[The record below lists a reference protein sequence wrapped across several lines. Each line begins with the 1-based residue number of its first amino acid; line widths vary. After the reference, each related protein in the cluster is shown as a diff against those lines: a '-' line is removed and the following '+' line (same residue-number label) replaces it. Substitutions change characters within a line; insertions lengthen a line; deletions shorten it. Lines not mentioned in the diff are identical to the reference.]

1 MRAVA
6 LALLAGVMVS
16 GCAASVERAALPTAS
31 AAAATPVPEASSR
44 KIVLNVSGSEV
55 STGSEDWEP
64 FKGEWR
70 AAMAAATAARQAS
83 FSSQEGQPRPTGEP
97 GTLVAVYVNDYRYLT
112 PGARFG
118 FGIMTGNA
126 YIDSNI
132 RILDLENG
140 GTFSEESYNT
150 SSSAWEGAFS
160 AMTDKQ
166 VRAICDEV
174 VAQIN
179 PR

>member
-1 MRAVA
+1 MKNRIVVLLLSIGA
-6 LALLAGVMVS
+6 LS
-16 GCAASVERAALPTAS
+16 GCAASVDHPTS
-31 AAAATPVPEASSR
+31 DTSSIRIPPASSR
-44 KIVLNVSGSEV
+44 TIVMSM
-55 STGSEDWEP
+55 TGSETALHSADWEP

-70 AAMAAATAARQAS
+70 AAMASAVAAKGAKFGA
-83 FSSQEGQPRPTGEP
+83 QEGPPRATGEP
-97 GTLVAVYVNDYRYLT
+97 GTWVVVDVRDYRYLT

-126 YIDSNI
+126 YIDSTVQFV
-132 RILDLENG
+132 DLET
-140 GTFSEESYNT
+140 GTLIEDRAYNT
-150 SSSAWEGAFS
+150 SSSAWQGIFS

-174 VAQIN
+174 VATID